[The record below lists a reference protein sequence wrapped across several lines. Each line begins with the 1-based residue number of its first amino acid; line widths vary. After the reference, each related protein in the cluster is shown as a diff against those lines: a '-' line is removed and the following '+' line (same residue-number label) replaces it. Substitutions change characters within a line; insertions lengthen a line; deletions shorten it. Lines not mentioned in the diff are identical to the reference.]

1 MEAAASA
8 LPADGHGLTLLP
20 FPSGERAPG
29 WNLDAKA
36 AIVGLTRA
44 TTQPQV
50 YRATLEAVALR
61 LGSII
66 RLLAGASSVQVHL
79 FCGLDIARVDRQ
91 FASTFESDSGPHS
104 SFSSRTPP
112 PNENVSKASSQPSE
126 K

>member
-66 RLLAGASSVQVHL
+66 RLLAGASLAHDAFLRWLGQSK
-79 FCGLDIARVDRQ
+79 GR
-91 FASTFESDSGPHS
+91 
-104 SFSSRTPP
+104 PP
-112 PNENVSKASSQPSE
+112 VRFHF
-126 K
+126 